1 MRSGLFAWS
10 HLADAQQPAH
20 VPQIAILS
28 DETPAVAAKSFE
40 SFTQGLRDL
49 AYIEDQNITFAR
61 RYADGK
67 MEVLLSLAAELVGL
81 QPDVIFAIGTPAA
94 RAAKASTETIPII
107 FARISD
113 PKRRGLGKFIRS
125 PAR

>member
-1 MRSGLFAWS
+1 
-10 HLADAQQPAH
+10 LADAQQPAH